1 MKRISIKS
9 ALKAYYFLL
18 AIDGNIDDQEILCF
32 RDICSETDDS
42 ADEYLKELI
51 SECDEII
58 KNASGSEFEEI
69 IQEAFDEAVGEK
81 AIEPQKVIPSR
92 LLLWNMLVLAYAN
105 NEYSSSERKMI
116 GHAARILM
124 VEKTV
129 FLEMEQMAR
138 TASTL
143 SKERAGYEQSERPY
157 RVIRPIVDELDN
169 RIGTILHA
177 AKCLIYDEIEVD
189 NFYEANEKKN
199 KIADAMMMAGSTIS
213 DTAVNAGNKIGG
225 FLKGMRKAKAN
236 DKEAK

>member
-32 RDICSETDDS
+32 RDICSETDNS
-42 ADEYLKELI
+42 ADGYLKELI
-51 SECDEII
+51 SECDELIR
-58 KNASGSEFEEI
+58 NASGSEFEEI
-69 IQEAFDEAVGEK
+69 IQEAFDEAVREE
-81 AIEPQKVIPSR
+81 AIEPQKVVPSR
-92 LLLWNMLVLAYAN
+92 LLIWNMLVLAYAN

-124 VEKTV
+124 VEKNV

-143 SKERAGYEQSERPY
+143 SKERTGYEQSERPY
-157 RVIRPIVDELDN
+157 RVIRPIVDKLDN

-177 AKCLIYDEIEVD
+177 AKCLIDDEIEVD
-189 NFYEANEKKN
+189 DFYEANKKQN

-213 DTAVNAGNKIGG
+213 DTAVNAGNKISGL
-225 FLKGMRKAKAN
+225 LKGMKKSKAN

>member
-32 RDICSETDDS
+32 RDICSETDNS
-42 ADEYLKELI
+42 ADGYLKELI
-51 SECDEII
+51 SECDELIR
-58 KNASGSEFEEI
+58 NASGSEFEEI
-69 IQEAFDEAVGEK
+69 IQEAFDEAVREE

-105 NEYSSSERKMI
+105 NEYSNSERKMI

-124 VEKTV
+124 VEKNV

-157 RVIRPIVDELDN
+157 RVIRPIVDKLDD

-177 AKCLIYDEIEVD
+177 AKCLIDDEIEVD
-189 NFYEANEKKN
+189 NFYEANEKQN

-225 FLKGMRKAKAN
+225 LLKGIKKAKAN
-236 DKEAK
+236 DKEAE

>member
-32 RDICSETDDS
+32 RDICSETDNS

-69 IQEAFDEAVGEK
+69 IQEAFDEAVREE

-177 AKCLIYDEIEVD
+177 AKCLIDDEIEVD
-189 NFYEANEKKN
+189 DFYEANEKQN
-199 KIADAMMMAGSTIS
+199 KIADVMMMAGSTIS

-225 FLKGMRKAKAN
+225 LLKGMRKVKAS

>member
-1 MKRISIKS
+1 M
-9 ALKAYYFLL
+9 
-18 AIDGNIDDQEILCF
+18 
-32 RDICSETDDS
+32 
-42 ADEYLKELI
+42 
-51 SECDEII
+51 
-58 KNASGSEFEEI
+58 
-69 IQEAFDEAVGEK
+69 
-81 AIEPQKVIPSR
+81 IPSR

-177 AKCLIYDEIEVD
+177 AKCLIDDEIEVD
-189 NFYEANEKKN
+189 NFYEANEKKK